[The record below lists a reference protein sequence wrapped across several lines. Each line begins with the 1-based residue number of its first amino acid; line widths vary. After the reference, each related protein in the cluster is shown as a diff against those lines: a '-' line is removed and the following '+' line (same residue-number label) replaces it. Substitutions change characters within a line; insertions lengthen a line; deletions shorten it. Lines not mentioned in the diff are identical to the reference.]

1 MLTRVKN
8 SALIVAFAII
18 TIAGAGRAGTPAAE
32 IGKPAPGFTL
42 TDLEGKTTSLSDF
55 AGKIVV
61 LEWTNP
67 NCPVVRRTYGSGIM
81 NALQKEFTARG
92 VVWLTVNS
100 TNPQHGE
107 NETPAAQKERYAAWK
122 ASPTAQLLD
131 GEGAVGRAF
140 GAKTTPHMFI
150 IDRSGS
156 LAYNGAVDDDPRGGN
171 ADRTVYVKDALDAL
185 LAGKA
190 VAVTVSKPYGCGVKY

>member
-1 MLTRVKN
+1 MLSRMKN
-8 SALIVAFAII
+8 SAMFLALALVTMTVPGSAE
-18 TIAGAGRAGTPAAE
+18 TPAVE
-32 IGKPAPGFTL
+32 IGKAAPGFTL
-42 TDLEGKTTSLSDF
+42 TDLEGKARSLSDF

-81 NALQKEFTARG
+81 NALQKEYTARG
-92 VVWLTVNS
+92 VVWITVNS
-100 TNPQHGE
+100 TNPRHDD

-131 GEGAVGRAF
+131 LEGVVGQAF

-150 IDRSGS
+150 IDRAGS

-171 ADRTVYVKDALDAL
+171 TDRKVYVKDALDAL
-185 LAGKA
+185 LAGKT
-190 VAVTVSKPYGCGVKY
+190 VAVSVSRPYGCGVKY